1 MKMID
6 KRVQMGLIL
15 SVIGT
20 VLCPIFGFFPLT
32 LSIIAIRN
40 TTKQNSTIIKW
51 VFILLIIEGL
61 LLIAGAVHLMVT
73 LLNAEV

>member
-1 MKMID
+1 MNIID
-6 KRVQMGLIL
+6 KRVQRGLIL

-20 VLCPIFGFFPLT
+20 VIFPIFGVFPLT
-32 LSIIAIRN
+32 LSIIATRN
-40 TTKQNSTIIKW
+40 TTNQNSTIIKW

-61 LLIAGAVHLMVT
+61 LLMAGAVHLMVT